1 MNTISNAGQDS
12 SFMGRVVAWK
22 ISTLIAIDNPVT
34 GGGIKALEDFPI
46 WLKYAHQIDRLHMI
60 QTPPPDLSRAHA
72 AHSIYFQALGDQG
85 FVGLF
90 LMTSILL
97 TAYLKTSKL
106 ERKAREI
113 TCDWLLS
120 LSKMLKI
127 SIVVY
132 ATAGAALSMVYFDLI
147 FAIYAIVRVLELKTD
162 ELLE

>member
-1 MNTISNAGQDS
+1 M
-12 SFMGRVVAWK
+12 
-22 ISTLIAIDNPVT
+22 
-34 GGGIKALEDFPI
+34 
-46 WLKYAHQIDRLHMI
+46 
-60 QTPPPDLSRAHA
+60 
-72 AHSIYFQALGDQG
+72 GDQG

-90 LMTSILL
+90 LMVSILL

-113 TCDWLLS
+113 TSDWILS

-147 FAIYAIVRVLELKTD
+147 FAIYAMVRVLELKTD
-162 ELLE
+162 ELFE